1 VPFVVG
7 LNLAERAPR
16 GGWIHFA
23 IERRPMNFVC
33 PLTSRY
39 DDSIFTPADIRF
51 ANFAGSRFSRLTAIG
66 ATALFA
72 FTLGISSHARAQSAP
87 AAASA
92 VGTPL
97 TNGSATPAASTGL
110 WDRSTLFG
118 DMGGLRTWLDNYGVT
133 LNIQQTGDV
142 FGNFTGG
149 VRRGAVYNG
158 VTQFGLSID
167 TDKAFGLKGGQFYV
181 DALQIQGYGISGSNL
196 YVLQSANGFEAS
208 PGTRLWELWYQQS
221 FGDKFDVKIGQQS
234 LDNEFM
240 ISQYGALFVNAMF
253 GWAAL
258 PSYDMPGGGPDY
270 PLSSL
275 GVRLRFKPSQSLT
288 VLGGVFDANPAPG
301 IGDPYRI
308 NPNGTNFELSNGVMM
323 IGELQYSINQ
333 PPTAG
338 SPSKSGGLPG
348 TYKLGF
354 WYNDERFPAPQ
365 YGTGLTFASPTTYR
379 GDFSIYGIADQMIW
393 RSSANTSRSLGV
405 YAMAMGAPS
414 NRNLIDFEVNAGL
427 VLKAPFKGRNNDSA
441 GISFGY
447 VDISPGVRFVN
458 NPASTQL
465 GSSVPSGETVIEATY
480 LCQVTPWWQVQADF
494 QYFFNPTGGISNPAN
509 GAPVRNEAVVGLQTV
524 VTF

>member
-1 VPFVVG
+1 MFVESFVTYFRGAVARAGCHSIPRGCLSAVLSLSVVG
-7 LNLAERAPR
+7 PA
-16 GGWIHFA
+16 FA
-23 IERRPMNFVC
+23 QV
-33 PLTSRY
+33 TS
-39 DDSIFTPADIRF
+39 
-51 ANFAGSRFSRLTAIG
+51 
-66 ATALFA
+66 
-72 FTLGISSHARAQSAP
+72 Q
-87 AAASA
+87 
-92 VGTPL
+92 
-97 TNGSATPAASTGL
+97 ATPAPTPPQAEAPSQSLSPAAGENAVAKADPTPSAATGF
-110 WDRSTLFG
+110 WDRSNLFG
-118 DMGGLRTWLDNYGVT
+118 DMGGLRPWLGNYGVT
-133 LNIQQTGDV
+133 LSVQETSDLFN
-142 FGNFTGG
+142 NFTGG
-149 VRRGAVYNG
+149 VKPGAVYNG
-158 VTQFGLSID
+158 VAQLGLSVD
-167 TDKAFGLKGGQFYV
+167 TDKAFGLKGGQFFV
-181 DALQIQGYGISGSNL
+181 DALQIQGYGISGSHL
-196 YVLQSANGFEAS
+196 DVLQSANGVEAD

-221 FGDKFDVKIGQQS
+221 FGDKFDVKVGQQS

-253 GWAAL
+253 GWPAL

-270 PLSSL
+270 PLSSP

-288 VLGGVFDANPAPG
+288 VLGGIFDANPAPG
-301 IGDPYRI
+301 VGDPYRI
-308 NPNGTNFELSNGVMM
+308 NPSGTNFELSNGVMM

-333 PPTAG
+333 PPAAG
-338 SPSKSGGLPG
+338 SASTQPSGLPG

-354 WYNDERFPAPQ
+354 WYNNERFPAPQ

-405 YAMAMGAPS
+405 YAMAMDAPS

-441 GISFGY
+441 GISLGY

-458 NPASTQL
+458 NPASAQL

-494 QYFFNPTGGISNPAN
+494 QYFFSPTGGISNPAN